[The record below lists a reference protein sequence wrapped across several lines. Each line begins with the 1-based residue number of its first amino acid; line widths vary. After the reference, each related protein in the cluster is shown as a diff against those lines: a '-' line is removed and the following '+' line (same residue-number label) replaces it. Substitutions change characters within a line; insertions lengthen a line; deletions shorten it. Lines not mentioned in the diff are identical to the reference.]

1 MYPPFYVNLLSLR
14 NCVRV
19 PAILRV
25 KLFMFVMDFTSKGIA
40 WIEKVG
46 AKLENLCS
54 EVDARS
60 QEQLDYVESQLQIAG
75 ANLKQFC
82 SEFIQE
88 IFPASLSEAKEDE
101 TSNLSLEKNIK
112 KQLLASEL
120 SNIIV
125 EEDNKKELSHSNSSS
140 IVFPAETAEGVHI
153 DSSLQP
159 QADMVMKMSVEDTS
173 EKAFTEGTLNMTS
186 LPYEG
191 VNGVEGSA
199 KSSTIA
205 SVECQKSDPSMQVG
219 KTIDVTDLEA
229 NISNVPSLTCS
240 LYSTESQESAFPD
253 FDEINSCAALPAISS
268 DNAGE
273 SVDHHVNEPSVD
285 SGPEVEF
292 DGNCVLVYK
301 YDLSSCSEFY
311 GAHISHKKNMTKLE
325 VKPGNQRNKDTAI
338 YEDLS
343 VESEQS
349 NAESKPK
356 SSPNEKLELS
366 EVFCDS
372 DWEII

>member
-268 DNAGE
+268 GE

-301 YDLSSCSEFY
+301 DDLSSCSEFY